1 MTDAITLDIV
11 SAEKSLYTG
20 TVTNV
25 IATGSEGEL
34 GIKPGHTALLT
45 GLKPG
50 QIIAMDTDG
59 REQSFYISGGMLEVQ
74 PKKVTVL
81 ADTAERAED
90 LDEAQ
95 ALEAK
100 KRAEAML
107 NDKQSDMDYSKAAV
121 ALAEA
126 VAQIQAIKKLR
137 KNPH

>member
-20 TVTNV
+20 TVTSV

-90 LDEAQ
+90 LDEAE

-107 NDKQSDMDYSKAAV
+107 NEKQSDMDYSKAAV
-121 ALAEA
+121 SLAEA
-126 VAQIQAIKKLR
+126 VAQLQAIKKLR
-137 KNPH
+137 RNPH